1 MTVVFDLIGFQN
13 REHGERGIA
22 RYVQNLALALER
34 TDPSFV
40 DHYLVHPHVP
50 LPQGIEPLVSTGKL
64 LRSDDVEERIDIAG
78 GGLFIAGSV
87 FELQEPLTTILP
99 SWARTPGWRSAT
111 ILYDLIPLRFP
122 DWYLS
127 NSIVRY
133 EYEARVAA
141 LRHFDHLLSISD
153 ASARDA
159 IELLGSAPEQ
169 ITTIWAGADSQ
180 FRPPAMSPH
189 EVAQQLSQRI
199 DGLRPGYLLFPSGIE
214 RRKNIDRL
222 IEAYSLLPEAVR
234 DRHQLVLVCRTNNEE
249 RIQLAHTADS
259 LGISDDLLVT
269 GFVSDA
275 DLVALYQAAELVVF
289 PAIYE
294 GFGLPVLEAMQC
306 GAPVICSDSSSL
318 VEVQTDPS
326 ARFDPGS
333 VDAIRTALA
342 DALTDPIELER
353 LRSLRP
359 PEFSWDRSA
368 TATIS
373 GLRTL
378 VKPRPLPK
386 RRPTLALVTPLPHQ
400 RSGIATYAHRLIEQL
415 RDDVEITVFVEGDL
429 DEVEPI
435 EGVTIHPLRLLPV
448 LTEQGVTF
456 DEILYFMGN
465 SSFHV
470 EALAMLENVPGDVLL
485 HDMRLSGLYSEVRRL
500 EPTRLP
506 WGSMGAA
513 LEAMYPERYRRSVV
527 ASADLWPETAARFGI
542 LMSAEVAR
550 LAKRLFV
557 HSEYAATLIEL
568 DSGRRP
574 EHIFDI
580 PCPSLDPKPE
590 NRSGVPTIAS
600 FGIVAPVKQP
610 GLLIEAL
617 ALVRASVPDAELVFA
632 GGCSDDYRD
641 ELTNVA
647 DQLGVGDAVR
657 FEGHL
662 DDDAFLALQQRA
674 DVAIQLRAFTNGESS
689 AAITETL
696 AVGLPTIV
704 SDLGSMAEL
713 PRDVVAHVDPQ
724 ADPTTLAELIVSLL
738 EDSDRRD
745 ELRRAAL
752 DYAERH
758 SFSAAA
764 DTIRRLLADQTL
776 VSPEVQIRDERRE
789 QPTGSLTV

>member
-1 MTVVFDLIGFQN
+1 MTVVVDLLGFQN

-34 TDPSFV
+34 ADPSFV
-40 DHYLVHPHVP
+40 DHYLVHTHLP
-50 LPQGIEPLVSTGKL
+50 LPAGIERLITSGKL
-64 LRSDDVEERIDIAG
+64 LRLDRVHETIDLNS

-87 FELQEPLTTILP
+87 FELQEPLNVVLP
-99 SWARTPGWRSAT
+99 PWARTPEWRTAT

-127 NSIVRY
+127 NSVMRY
-133 EYEARVAA
+133 NYQARVAA
-141 LRHFDHLLSISD
+141 LRHFDRLLAISE
-153 ASARDA
+153 ASAADA
-159 IELLGSAPEQ
+159 VELLGVDASRT
-169 ITTIWAGADSQ
+169 ITIWAGADSQ
-180 FRPPAMSPH
+180 FRPPTTGHA
-189 EVAQQLSQRI
+189 EVAESLSSRI
-199 DGLRPGYLLFPSGIE
+199 DGLRSSYLLFPSGIE

-222 IEAYSLLPEAVR
+222 LEAYARLPRAR
-234 DRHQLVLVCRTNNEE
+234 RAQYQLVLVCRTTDDE
-249 RIQLAHTADS
+249 RIHLEHTARD
-259 LGISDDLLVT
+259 LDIADDLLVT

-275 DLVALYQAAELVVF
+275 DLVSLYQGAELVVF

-326 ARFDPGS
+326 ARFDPTS
-333 VDAIRTALA
+333 VEAIHAALA
-342 DALTDPIELER
+342 NSLGNPDELER
-353 LRSLRP
+353 LRLLP
-359 PEFSWDRSA
+359 PPDFSWDRSA
-368 TATIS
+368 EATIR
-373 GLRTL
+373 GLRPL
-378 VKPRPLPK
+378 VEAPSLGV
-386 RRPTLALVTPLPHQ
+386 RRPRLALVSPLPGQ
-400 RSGIATYAHRLIEQL
+400 RSGIATYARRLIEQL
-415 RDDVEITVFVEGDL
+415 RDDVDITVFVEGDL
-429 DEVEPI
+429 TDVEPI
-435 EGVTIHPLRLLPV
+435 DGVTIHPLRLLPV
-448 LTEQGVTF
+448 VTERGVTF
-456 DEILYFMGN
+456 DKLLYFLGN

-470 EALAMLENVPGDVLL
+470 EALAMLEDVPGDVLL
-485 HDMRLSGLYSEVRRL
+485 HDVRLSGLYSEVRRL
-500 EPTRLP
+500 DPERLP

-513 LEAMYPERYRRSVV
+513 LEEMYPDRYRRSVV
-527 ASADLWPETAARFGI
+527 DSPDLWPETAARFGI
-542 LMSAEVAR
+542 LMSADVAR
-550 LAKRLFV
+550 LAKRLLV

-574 EHIFDI
+574 EHLFDI

-590 NRSGVPTIAS
+590 ASSGVPTIAS

-610 GLLIEAL
+610 RLLIEAL
-617 ALVRASVPDAELVFA
+617 ALVRGSVTDAELVFA

-641 ELTNVA
+641 ELMNAA

-674 DVAIQLRAFTNGESS
+674 DVAVQLRAFTNGESS

-713 PRDVVAHVDPQ
+713 PRDVVAHVDPL
-724 ADPTTLAELIVSLL
+724 ADPTALAKLIVSLL

-745 ELRRAAL
+745 QLRRAAL

-758 SFSAAA
+758 SFAAAA
-764 DTIRRLLADQTL
+764 DTIQRVLLHEPSR
-776 VSPEVQIRDERRE
+776 SP
-789 QPTGSLTV
+789 SL